1 MITIKHENCN
11 GCGLCARDCF
21 TKLIEIKD
29 NKAVTCHNSCL
40 SCGHCSA
47 VCPQDAITV
56 NRYDMS
62 EALLYDPQTMQ
73 MDADHLLGFM
83 QYRRSVRQFTDKPVE
98 REKLNKI
105 IEAGRYSPTGGN
117 SQTIRYIV
125 LQNQLEEVR
134 KLAVKSLHKAALELP
149 VDQIPYRDTYLRIYE
164 ADKENKDLLFH
175 RASTLIAVLDFQT
188 NNNIYASIAAS
199 RMELMA
205 NALGLGVCFIG
216 IFVRAVEFDPQ
227 LNEVLGINSRYKMAT
242 ALAIGYPAVD
252 YLRTVPRK
260 PAKVEWK

>member
-1 MITIKHENCN
+1 MITINHEICN
-11 GCGLCARDCF
+11 GCGLCAKDCF
-21 TKLIEIKD
+21 TKIIEIQDKQ
-29 NKAVTCHNSCL
+29 AVTVGNSCI

-47 VCPQDAITV
+47 VCPRQAITV
-56 NRYDMS
+56 NKYDMS
-62 EALLYDPQTMQ
+62 EALAYNPQTMQ
-73 MDADHLLGFM
+73 MDADRLFGFM

-98 REKLNKI
+98 KEKLEKI

-117 SQTIRYIV
+117 AQTVRYIV
-125 LQNQLEEVR
+125 LQDQLEGAR
-134 KLAVKSLHKAALELP
+134 KLAVESLYKAAMELP
-149 VDQIPYRDTYLRIYE
+149 PEQIPYRDTYLRIYE
-164 ADKENKDLLFH
+164 ADKENKDILFH
-175 RASTLIAVLDFQT
+175 NASTVIAVLDFQT
-188 NNNIYASIAAS
+188 NSNISASIAAS

-216 IFVRAVEFDPQ
+216 IFVRAAGFYPQINEF
-227 LNEVLGINSRYKMAT
+227 LGINSRYKMAN